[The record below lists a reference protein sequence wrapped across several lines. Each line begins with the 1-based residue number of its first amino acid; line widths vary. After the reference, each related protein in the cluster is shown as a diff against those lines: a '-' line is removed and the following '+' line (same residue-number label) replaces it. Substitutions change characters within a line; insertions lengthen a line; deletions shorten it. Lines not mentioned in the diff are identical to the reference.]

1 MKNLDKTLWIKRIF
15 MVLMDICIVILTSI
29 TALIVRFE
37 FSLSA
42 VPKYYIGVVWSS
54 LPATL
59 VIAIIVFYV
68 FRLYSSLWVYA
79 GVTELLYLAAACIVD
94 TLLNTVTILLN
105 YRDGILFMEHY
116 YWRLCLS
123 AAIPT
128 GQSELFLEKKWMR
141 RILRECL

>member
-68 FRLYSSLWVYA
+68 FRLYSSLWGNRIIVSCSSMYCRYA
-79 GVTELLYLAAACIVD
+79 AQYSDDSSELQRSGV
-94 TLLNTVTILLN
+94 
-105 YRDGILFMEHY
+105 
-116 YWRLCLS
+116 S
-123 AAIPT
+123 AA
-128 GQSELFLEKKWMR
+128 
-141 RILRECL
+141 

>member
-59 VIAIIVFYV
+59 VIAIIVSCSSMYC
-68 FRLYSSLWVYA
+68 RYAAQYSDDSSELQRS
-79 GVTELLYLAAACIVD
+79 GV
-94 TLLNTVTILLN
+94 
-105 YRDGILFMEHY
+105 
-116 YWRLCLS
+116 S
-123 AAIPT
+123 AA
-128 GQSELFLEKKWMR
+128 
-141 RILRECL
+141 